1 MSTLIRRSLT
11 IVALL
16 LILTPVAIFAQ
27 SETARQ
33 LVELVF
39 SEDDSSVSITE
50 TINSTAR
57 VTFTHDG
64 QDYVVKVPV
73 TIGID
78 ENIQIADSVSST
90 SAAARVGE
98 FAVEILRVTEPEEVE
113 RGYTT
118 VEPSSDDHKLIAVE
132 FRLTNLDDEP
142 RQLLWDGSI
151 SGIDDLG
158 RSFEDAKLLGEDSS
172 SCEEV
177 NPGESTECVAVFD
190 VSTDVSIVSL
200 EVRMEDKRVL
210 PIPNTEE
217 EEAEDS

>member
-1 MSTLIRRSLT
+1 MRTLIRRSLT
-11 IVALL
+11 LVALL
-16 LILTPVAIFAQ
+16 LILTPVVIFAQ

-64 QDYVVKVPV
+64 QDYVIKVPV
-73 TIGID
+73 TIDID
-78 ENIQIADSVSST
+78 ETILIADSVSST
-90 SAAARVGE
+90 DAAARVGV
-98 FAVEILRVTEPEEVE
+98 FAIEILSVTEPEEVE

-132 FRLTNLDDEP
+132 FRLTNVDDEP
-142 RQLLWDGSI
+142 RQLLWHGSI

-158 RSFEDAKLLGEDSS
+158 RLFEDAELLGEDSS

-177 NPGESTECVAVFD
+177 NPGESTECVVVFD

-200 EVRMEDKRVL
+200 EVRIEDKRVL
-210 PIPNTEE
+210 PLPNIEE
-217 EEAEDS
+217 EEAEES